1 MVGVVDLKK
10 LERDAFRRFYEDGLF
25 DIYIGLMLLVFF
37 AASALWDAFGSPVIS
52 YLVML
57 ALALGVTLP
66 LLSYRRRLL
75 RARLGS
81 FQPGPRRRLRIR
93 RTRLV
98 LAGSVALGLTAFGLV
113 ALVIGGP
120 APADVVTVLMPLL
133 WFVNAVVVFS
143 AMAYL
148 LDVPRFYA
156 YGVALGTLMP
166 LVIWPDALWG
176 LEVPMWLVFGLVG
189 GALVLI
195 GVRKLRRF
203 LREYP
208 DPHAG

>member
-1 MVGVVDLKK
+1 MEGVVDLKK

-37 AASALWDAFGSPVIS
+37 AASALWEAFGSPAIS

-81 FQPGPRRRLRIR
+81 FRPGPRRRLRIR

-98 LAGSVALGLTAFGLV
+98 LAGSVALGLVAFGLV
-113 ALVIGGP
+113 AMVIGGT
-120 APADVVTVLMPLL
+120 ASADVVTVLMPLL
-133 WFVNAVVVFS
+133 WFVNAVVVFG

-148 LDVPRFYA
+148 LDVPRFYV
-156 YGVALGTLMP
+156 YGVAFGTLMP

-176 LEVPMWLVFGLVG
+176 LEVPMWLVFGLAG
-189 GALVLI
+189 GSLVLI

-208 DPHAG
+208 DPRAG